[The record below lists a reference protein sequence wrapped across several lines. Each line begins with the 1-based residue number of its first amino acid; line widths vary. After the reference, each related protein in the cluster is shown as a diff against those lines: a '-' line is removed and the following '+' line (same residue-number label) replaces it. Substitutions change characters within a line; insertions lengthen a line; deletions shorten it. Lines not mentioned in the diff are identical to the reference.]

1 MADAFIY
8 DAVRTPRGRGK
19 KDGSLHEVPTPRLA
33 AKVLDALRARNGLD
47 TKKVDDVILGCVDP
61 VYEAGGDIARA
72 AVFEAGYATEAPGM
86 QINRFCA
93 SGLDAVNFGAAK
105 IAQGADDIVIA
116 GGVESMSRVGMGASG
131 GAWYMDPSVNI
142 PAYFMPQ
149 GVSADLIATK
159 YGFSRDDVDAYAV
172 ESQKRAGESWDK
184 GHFAKS
190 VIPVTDQNGLTILDT
205 DEHMRPGTD
214 MQALG
219 QLNPSFVMPG
229 QMGGFEAVGIAG
241 HPEVEAIN
249 YVHHAGNSSGIVDGA
264 AGVLLGSRRGG
275 KTMGLEPRAK
285 IRAFANIGSDPTL
298 MLTGPVD
305 VTEKLLKKAK
315 MSISDI
321 DLFELNEAFAAV
333 VLRYMQ
339 AFDIDHSKMNVAGG
353 AIAMGHPLG
362 ATGAMIL
369 GTVLDELE
377 RRDLNTALVT
387 LCIGAGMGTATV
399 IERV

>member
-1 MADAFIY
+1 MTKVFVY
-8 DAVRTPRGRGK
+8 DHVRTPRGRGK
-19 KDGSLHEVPTPRLA
+19 KDGSLHEVPSVRLA
-33 AKVLDALRARNGLD
+33 AKMLEAVRDRNGLD
-47 TKKVDDVILGCVDP
+47 TSTVDDIIMGCVDP
-61 VYEAGGDIARA
+61 VMDAGSVIPKGA
-72 AVFEAGYATEAPGM
+72 AFEAGYSTRAPGM
-86 QINRFCA
+86 QISRFCA
-93 SGLDAVNFGAAK
+93 SGLDAINFGAAK

-116 GGVESMSRVGMGASG
+116 GGVESMSRVGLGMSG
-131 GAWYMDPSVNI
+131 GSWFMDPSVNL

-172 ESQKRAGESWDK
+172 ESQKRAASAWEK
-184 GHFAKS
+184 GHFKNS
-190 VIPVTDQNGLTILDT
+190 VVPVKDQNGLTILDR
-205 DEHMRPGTD
+205 DEHMRPTTD
-214 MQALG
+214 MQALAS
-219 QLNPSFVMPG
+219 LNPSFQMPG
-229 QMGGFEAVGIAG
+229 EMGGFEAVAIQA
-241 HPEVEAIN
+241 HPEIERIN

-264 AGVLLGSRRGG
+264 AVVLLGSKAGG
-275 KTMGLEPRAK
+275 ESMGLKPRAR
-285 IRAFANIGSDPTL
+285 IRAFANIGSDPAL

-305 VTEKLLKKAK
+305 VTEKLLKRADMKL
-315 MSISDI
+315 SDI

-339 AFDIDHSKMNVAGG
+339 AFDIPHDQINVNGG

-387 LCIGAGMGTATV
+387 LCIGAGMGTATI

>member
-1 MADAFIY
+1 MTDVFIY
-8 DAVRTPRGRGK
+8 DHVRTPRGRGK
-19 KDGSLHEVPTPRLA
+19 KDGSLHEVPSVRLA
-33 AKVLDALRARNGLD
+33 AKVLEAVRDRNGLD
-47 TKKVDDVILGCVDP
+47 TAKVDDIVMGCVDP
-61 VYEAGGDIARA
+61 VMDAGSVIPKA
-72 AVFEAGYATEAPGM
+72 AAFEAGYSTRAPGI
-86 QINRFCA
+86 QLSRFCA
-93 SGLDAVNFGAAK
+93 SGLDAVNLGAAK

-116 GGVESMSRVGMGASG
+116 GGVESMSRVGLGMSG
-131 GAWYMDPSVNI
+131 GSWFMDPSVNF

-172 ESQKRAGESWDK
+172 ESQKRAAHAWEK
-184 GHFAKS
+184 GYFKNA
-190 VIPVTDQNGLTILDT
+190 VVPVKDINGLTILAH

-214 MQALG
+214 MQALAS
-219 QLNPSFVMPG
+219 LNPSFQMPG
-229 QMGGFEAVGIAG
+229 EMGGFEAVAIQA
-241 HPEVEAIN
+241 HPEIEGIN

-264 AGVLLGSRRGG
+264 AAVLLGSKEGGNILGKKARGRI
-275 KTMGLEPRAK
+275 K
-285 IRAFANIGSDPTL
+285 AFANIGSDPAL

-305 VTEKLLKKAK
+305 VTEKLLARAG
-315 MSISDI
+315 MQLSDI

-339 AFDIDHSKMNVAGG
+339 AFDIPHDKINVNGG

-377 RRDLNTALVT
+377 RRDLNTAVVT
-387 LCIGAGMGTATV
+387 LCIGAGMGTATI